1 MKTSLKR
8 SAMLA
13 VASVGAIGILYAC
26 ATKGATTQS
35 LVSGDAASRVYVAPG
50 SYDEFYTFMSGGYS
64 GQVSVYGLPSGRLLK
79 LIPVFSQFPEDG
91 YGYNEETK
99 PMLQTTYGFL
109 PWDDSHHPELSQTDG
124 AADGRWLFINANNT
138 PRIARID
145 LTRFETDEIIQIPNS
160 AGGHASPFT
169 TPDTRYVVSAT
180 RFSVPVPN
188 TDVPIESYKQN
199 FRGTLSFVT
208 ADKPGKMD
216 IAFQILMPGYNY
228 DLGHAGKGPS
238 DGWFFFTSY
247 NTEQANAKLEENAS
261 KNDKDFV
268 AAVIY
273 RRAEACVAEGKAKT
287 AQAEHNQV

>member
-1 MKTSLKR
+1 MKTSFKR

-124 AADGRWLFINANNT
+124 VPDGRWLFINANNT

-169 TPDTRYVVSAT
+169 TPNSKYVVSAT
-180 RFSVPVPN
+180 RFSVPIPN
-188 TDVPIESYKQN
+188 TDVPIDSYKKN
-199 FRGTLSFVT
+199 FKGTLSFIT
-208 ADKPGKMD
+208 ADQPGKMD

-247 NTEQANAKLEENAS
+247 NSEQSNTKLEENAS
-261 KNDKDFV
+261 QNDKDFV
-268 AAVIY
+268 AAVNY
-273 RRAEACVAEGKAKT
+273 KRAEECVTQGKA
-287 AQAEHNQV
+287 ASRPSDYMHN